1 MDKEQ
6 VVNLD
11 MIYYINQSYVRGA
24 LGMFDALDT
33 DGDKLITE
41 EELKKVFPS
50 EDFDVTNIIAKTDR
64 LTTDKI
70 SFKEFLKLLT
80 HDMMDAKVSTV
91 SQSDEAV
98 DPVSLPIMVKGTFLM
113 CVKAIRIFFQAH
125 DTNGDEQ
132 ISVDEIKAFK
142 SALGDKITD
151 EEAKEIVKSVD
162 LNDDGQV
169 NFKEFVFAVMDDLNQ
184 VSEALSW

>member
-1 MDKEQ
+1 
-6 VVNLD
+6 
-11 MIYYINQSYVRGA
+11 
-24 LGMFDALDT
+24 MFDALDT
-33 DGDKLITE
+33 DGDQLITE
-41 EELKKVFPS
+41 EELKKIFPS
-50 EDFDVTNIIAKTDR
+50 EDFDVTNIIAEADR

-113 CVKAIRIFFQAH
+113 CLKAIRMFFQAH

-184 VSEALSW
+184 LSEALSW